1 MKAILFADDPV
12 LFVNSKDELRRDM
25 FKLSK
30 IRETYNFMISTN
42 KLGSGISGN
51 ESN

>member
-12 LFVNSKDELRRDM
+12 LFVNSEDELRRNI
-25 FKLSK
+25 FKWSK
-30 IRETYNFMISTN
+30 INQIYNFMIYASN
-42 KLGSGISGN
+42 LDGGMSGK